1 LATSGTRVRCA
12 LRTCGRA
19 IHSFLPVGFMGY
31 SMKPSGPGF
40 TLDQRSSA
48 GRLSRTV
55 VPSVPPGTSRAPT
68 KKASNVRAQQH
79 S

>member
-1 LATSGTRVRCA
+1 MRGAAFHV
-12 LRTCGRA
+12 
-19 IHSFLPVGFMGY
+19 SFAVGFTGC

-40 TLDQRSSA
+40 TESSRFWA

-55 VPSVPPGTSRAPT
+55 VPRIPPGTSSAPT
-68 KKASNVRAQQH
+68 AAASIVRAQQD